1 VTAVTQTP
9 GRTARS
15 ARPGAPR
22 SRTARKNGWIAL
34 AFTAPTIAGLLVFFV
49 YPFVANIFY
58 SFTRFNL
65 VSPPEWIGLR
75 NYVYLFTQDPL
86 VVQAALN
93 TLWFVV
99 FLVPIRIITALCI
112 AGLLVRAKRAS
123 GVWRT
128 IFYLPSLVPPVAS
141 VVAFVF
147 LFNPGTGPVNQV
159 LKLFGIDGPL
169 WFNDPSWAKPSL
181 VVLGVWVMGDIMII
195 FLASLLDVP
204 TEQYEAASLDGA
216 NGVQKVRYVTLPAL
230 APVLLFALITGIIA
244 ALQYFTE
251 AAVASGVAS
260 GQATVGGGTG
270 TSMGYPEN
278 SLLTYTMWLYVR
290 GFANYQLGYAAALA
304 VVLFVVAG
312 IFMLLLLRR
321 MNAFTPEGA
330 R

>member
-1 VTAVTQTP
+1 
-9 GRTARS
+9 
-15 ARPGAPR
+15 
-22 SRTARKNGWIAL
+22 
-34 AFTAPTIAGLLVFFV
+34 
-49 YPFVANIFY
+49 
-58 SFTRFNL
+58 
-65 VSPPEWIGLR
+65 
-75 NYVYLFTQDPL
+75 
-86 VVQAALN
+86 
-93 TLWFVV
+93 
-99 FLVPIRIITALCI
+99 
-112 AGLLVRAKRAS
+112 
-123 GVWRT
+123 
-128 IFYLPSLVPPVAS
+128 
-141 VVAFVF
+141 
-147 LFNPGTGPVNQV
+147 
-159 LKLFGIDGPL
+159 
-169 WFNDPSWAKPSL
+169 
-181 VVLGVWVMGDIMII
+181 MGDIMII